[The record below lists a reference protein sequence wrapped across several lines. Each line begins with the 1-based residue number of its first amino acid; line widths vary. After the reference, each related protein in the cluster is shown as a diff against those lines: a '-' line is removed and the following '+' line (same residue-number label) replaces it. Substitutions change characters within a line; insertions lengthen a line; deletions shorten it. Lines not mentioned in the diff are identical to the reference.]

1 MKARKL
7 LTKQH
12 QLSRLLTIVSFVSSK
27 ERIDTK
33 RERERERERE
43 RILELYYSLERKFC
57 FPSGSVEMT
66 HKSICCQKKPINA
79 VGASRGRGPYRN
91 LKLAEM

>member
-33 RERERERERE
+33 RERERV
-43 RILELYYSLERKFC
+43 LELYYSLERKFC

-79 VGASRGRGPYRN
+79 VGASRGRGWGPYRN